1 MIDIQEFQR
10 LDKYARFMP
19 ELGRRETWQETV
31 SDRVLPFFRDHKGFK
46 LPPAMWAELEQ
57 GLLDKDA
64 FPSMRVIQ
72 MAGPA
77 LERCEVGAF
86 NCAAVALDSVASFA
100 ELLYVLMQG
109 TGCSFSV
116 ERQFIQK
123 LPVVQAA
130 TGKSTTQ
137 AVDDTTEGWCDAFK
151 AGMLSWYEGRNIAFD
166 ISQIRPA
173 GARLVTK
180 GGYASGPE
188 PLLELLAFTR
198 TLMLGAQGRQLT
210 SVECHRIACKAADI
224 VQVGGVRRA
233 ATLSHSDLDD
243 LDMQGLKNGAFWETM
258 PELSQANNSAV
269 YLGELD
275 EITFNR
281 EWENLRTS
289 GTGERGI
296 IRRDS
301 ILPAR
306 RPALKAKMNNPCVTG
321 DTWIMTDQGPRQVC
335 ELLGVPFRALVDGK
349 GHDSATGFFQTG
361 TKPVYRVNTSRGYT
375 FKATADHKVMTTR
388 GWVEVQDLNG
398 DDLVLQRPEGET
410 WGDQSEFNLG
420 WLLGN
425 LYGDG
430 VMIPDSTMA
439 RLTYWGDEM
448 VAMRDIATKRL
459 KACFTPRSDIGTGSN
474 ESTYDRLSVTSRELY
489 HKAVDLGMYERPT
502 KRVPQGLEGKSS
514 SFLEGFLSGWFD
526 ADGSVQGT
534 KAKGYSIRLSSVDYE
549 ALESAQRALLQLGM
563 KSTLYANRKAAGFT
577 LLPDGKGGKKLFP
590 TQALHDLV
598 LTGWDMVTFQR
609 RIGFSYPS
617 SREYLSEIINSYT
630 SGPYAKSDVTRVTGV
645 TIAGIEDVFDC
656 VVNEVH
662 RFNGNGL
669 TLHNCGEVDF
679 DPFSFCNLSLAKILA
694 TDTKADILRK
704 VRLATIWGT
713 LQSGLTKYR
722 YLSKKWKRNVERE
735 RLLGVDIPGADANPL
750 FNKPGYVRKLRDEV
764 IRINREV
771 ACLLGINPSLA
782 TTVVKPGG
790 NSGVFLGV
798 GHPVNGW
805 MARWAIR
812 RVRSGTQTPMFAFLR
827 DQGVPYELETERTA
841 VFDFLVAAPPS
852 ALVSTEMTAIQQL
865 DRWLMFKQNWTE
877 HNPSVTIYV
886 GEEEWD
892 LVRDWV
898 KRNWAWV
905 GGLSFFPKTDHVY
918 KLAPIEPIS
927 RDEYEKRLAAFPK
940 IDWGLY
946 YAYETADAT
955 TLGGDFAC
963 AGGACSL

>member
-123 LPVVQAA
+123 LPVVQAS
-130 TGKSTTQ
+130 TGKSTTM
-137 AVDDTTEGWCDAFK
+137 AVEDTTEGWCDAFK

-243 LDMQGLKNGAFWETM
+243 EDMQALKNGAFWETM

-275 EITFNR
+275 EVAFDR

-296 IRRDS
+296 VRRDGVV
-301 ILPAR
+301 PER
-306 RPALKAKMNNPCVTG
+306 RGPGKYLYNPCAEIALKSK
-321 DTWIMTDQGPRQVC
+321 Q
-335 ELLGVPFRALVDGK
+335 
-349 GHDSATGFFQTG
+349 
-361 TKPVYRVNTSRGYT
+361 
-375 FKATADHKVMTTR
+375 
-388 GWVEVQDLNG
+388 
-398 DDLVLQRPEGET
+398 
-410 WGDQSEFNLG
+410 
-420 WLLGN
+420 
-425 LYGDG
+425 
-430 VMIPDSTMA
+430 
-439 RLTYWGDEM
+439 
-448 VAMRDIATKRL
+448 
-459 KACFTPRSDIGTGSN
+459 
-474 ESTYDRLSVTSRELY
+474 
-489 HKAVDLGMYERPT
+489 
-502 KRVPQGLEGKSS
+502 
-514 SFLEGFLSGWFD
+514 
-526 ADGSVQGT
+526 
-534 KAKGYSIRLSSVDYE
+534 
-549 ALESAQRALLQLGM
+549 
-563 KSTLYANRKAAGFT
+563 
-577 LLPDGKGGKKLFP
+577 
-590 TQALHDLV
+590 
-598 LTGWDMVTFQR
+598 
-609 RIGFSYPS
+609 
-617 SREYLSEIINSYT
+617 
-630 SGPYAKSDVTRVTGV
+630 
-645 TIAGIEDVFDC
+645 
-656 VVNEVH
+656 
-662 RFNGNGL
+662 
-669 TLHNCGEVDF
+669 
-679 DPFSFCNLSLAKILA
+679 FCNLSLAVIRPH
-694 TDTKADILRK
+694 DTKADVMRK

-722 YLSKKWKRNVERE
+722 YLSKAWSRNSKEE
-735 RLLGVDIPGADANPL
+735 CLLGVDIPGADANPL

-764 IRINREV
+764 IRLNREI
-771 ACLLGINPSLA
+771 ACLIGVNPSVA
-782 TTVVKPGG
+782 TTCVKPGG

-827 DQGVPYELETERTA
+827 DQGVPHELETERTA

-886 GEEEWD
+886 GDTEWD

-898 KRNWAWV
+898 KRNWDWV